1 MWLYVAAMAFALA
14 GIFKN
19 SDNKLHRSKNLN
31 ESEVRIRMDEKR
43 TSLIKRR
50 YDRIAGVYDF
60 LDTPMESMAF
70 KKHRGDVLNKV
81 HGKALEIG
89 VGTGK
94 NIEFYPTDADIIAI
108 DFSEKMLAKAKER
121 AETLQKSVELYHMDV
136 QNLEFED
143 NVFDTAFTTCV
154 FCSVPDPVEGLKEIR
169 RVLKP
174 GGRLILLEHVLS
186 ENKAIK
192 PVMNLLNPVTVRLWG
207 ANINRKTSDNIK
219 KAGFKIISETNLSLD
234 IVKLIVAEA

>member
-1 MWLYVAAMAFALA
+1 
-14 GIFKN
+14 
-19 SDNKLHRSKNLN
+19 
-31 ESEVRIRMDEKR
+31 MDEKR

-50 YDRIAGVYDF
+50 YDRVARVYDF
-60 LDTPMESMAF
+60 LDAPMELMAF
-70 KKHRGDVLNKV
+70 KRYRGDVLNNV

-94 NIEFYPTDADIIAI
+94 NIEFYPPDADIIAI
-108 DFSEKMLAKAKER
+108 DFSEKMLAKAEKR
-121 AETLQKSVELYHMDV
+121 ADKLQKDVALYHMDV

-143 NVFDTAFTTCV
+143 NVFDTAFSTCV
-154 FCSVPDPVEGLKEIR
+154 FCSVPDPIEGLKEIK

-174 GGRLILLEHVLS
+174 GGQLVLLEHVLS
-186 ENKAIK
+186 EHRAIK

-207 ANINRKTSDNIK
+207 ANINRKTSENIK
-219 KAGFKIISETNLSLD
+219 KAGFKIISEKNLSLD